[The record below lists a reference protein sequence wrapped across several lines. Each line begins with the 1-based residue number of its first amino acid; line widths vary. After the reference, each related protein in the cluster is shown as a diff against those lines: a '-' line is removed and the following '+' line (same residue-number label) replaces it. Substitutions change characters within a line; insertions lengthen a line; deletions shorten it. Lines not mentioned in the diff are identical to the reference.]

1 LIFYTEGIG
10 SYSTVPPTRVP
21 PLYEYPARKKLSK
34 NWYDYDPLYIV
45 ERTVGSHYTDHWISE
60 IPDRQIPKHKN
71 LWISQKQTAGSPK
84 TEHWIPKLLT
94 TGPEKKRRTVGSQN
108 TDHWLSRRRTTGS
121 QETDRWIHKYRPLD
135 LKKRTAGSTKPAE

>member
-60 IPDRQIPKHKN
+60 IPDRQIPK
-71 LWISQKQTAGSPK
+71 QKKPLDIT
-84 TEHWIPKLLT
+84 
-94 TGPEKKRRTVGSQN
+94 
-108 TDHWLSRRRTTGS
+108 
-121 QETDRWIHKYRPLD
+121 ETDRWISENRTLD
-135 LKKRTAGSTKPAE
+135 PQTPDHWT